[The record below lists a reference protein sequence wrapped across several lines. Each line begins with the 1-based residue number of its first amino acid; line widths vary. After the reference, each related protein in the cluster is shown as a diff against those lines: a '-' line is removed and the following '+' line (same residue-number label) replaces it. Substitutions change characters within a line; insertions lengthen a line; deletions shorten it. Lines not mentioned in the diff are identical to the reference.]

1 MFITVVAM
9 IVFGGIIAVNFVVW
23 SIIDEYVVR
32 YMMIIISILHLITY
46 LYTSLSD
53 PGIALPTSTNDN
65 TFTSLTQ

>member
-23 SIIDEYVVR
+23 SIIDEYVVK
-32 YMMIIISILHLITY
+32 YMMIIISLLHLKTY

-53 PGIALPTSTNDN
+53 PGIALPTPTNDH